1 MAKKM
6 RFALQMKDGI
16 EVKTLS
22 ELQEHF
28 DMDCVMEYYSN
39 GKLET
44 WLDDRYYEEAA
55 DQIRELNLQDPEL
68 SRKLCEIFHV
78 KYAGCADSRGNGSE
92 KSTDRTFEGDYR

>member
-28 DMDCVMEYYSN
+28 DMDRVMEYYSN

-44 WLDDRYYEEAA
+44 WLDDRYYEETA

-78 KYAGCADSRGNGSE
+78 KYVPDALTPEEMEVRN
-92 KSTDRTFEGDYR
+92 